1 METLALA
8 TELTDRHLYL
18 RKIDQSY
25 GWTWQK
31 IRVMSEAP
39 TKSLIYMPNLHRYLL
54 TIEFCTVPVFTA
66 RTMQYY

>member
-1 METLALA
+1 MVSKSPKSQV
-8 TELTDRHLYL
+8 HLYL
-18 RKIDQSY
+18 CKIDQSY

-39 TKSLIYMPNLHRYLL
+39 TKLLIYTPNLHRYLL